1 MTMLVVHALTDSAA
15 SHGSASTATVLG
27 LFGAQARARH
37 GMASRMACARHGI
50 AHGVHTACMARCAR
64 HADGPTH
71 YGDTHYGRCLLW
83 RNSLWQMLTM
93 AKLTMA
99 DAYYGSTHYG
109 DTHYGRC
116 SLSQM
121 ALSVVVGL
129 LLGLAIHAFVR
140 CTRCATPAALA
151 APPAESAAP
160 PAASKMISA
169 VGAAPRAT
177 AQLTSLW
184 LGAKLAL
191 VAAESCAVQLLGF
204 EVFQARSTRRPT
216 LTPTLPPTST
226 LALALALATIL
237 TRARTRALALALA
250 LAPCR
255 RSTGRRPPSAA
266 AGTSRS
272 SSRWWPA
279 SRLSTSPRLAR
290 TSYSSSMS
298 PPRPSSSRSS
308 RWPVPRPPSP
318 QPAARLQPHAPRAA
332 TPRTPG
338 CTPTPPPGAC
348 LKLGSLAANL
358 PLASFVFALRF
369 GGILLG
375 SYVGGRIGGCPPEQ
389 YERFWMGFITQVSL
403 SLSLSLRLSLSL
415 SPIQTLSLALPPTR
429 RAWRWG
435 YCPRSLSS
443 SSGGLPSP
451 RR

>member
-1 MTMLVVHALTDSAA
+1 
-15 SHGSASTATVLG
+15 
-27 LFGAQARARH
+27 
-37 GMASRMACARHGI
+37 
-50 AHGVHTACMARCAR
+50 
-64 HADGPTH
+64 
-71 YGDTHYGRCLLW
+71 
-83 RNSLWQMLTM
+83 
-93 AKLTMA
+93 
-99 DAYYGSTHYG
+99 
-109 DTHYGRC
+109 
-116 SLSQM
+116 M

-140 CTRCATPAALA
+140 CTRCAAPAAPA
-151 APPAESAAP
+151 ASSVEGAAP

-250 LAPCR
+250 
-255 RSTGRRPPSAA
+255 RPP
-266 AGTSRS
+266 AGGALGDGHLRQQ
-272 SSRWWPA
+272 
-279 SRLSTSPRLAR
+279 LA
-290 TSYSSSMS
+290 
-298 PPRPSSSRSS
+298 
-308 RWPVPRPPSP
+308 
-318 QPAARLQPHAPRAA
+318 PAARHLDGGRLHDCQLHLVPQGLPTAPPCLLHARLRRVLHAGRCLARPAPARSAPA
-332 TPRTPG
+332 TSRTPG
-338 CTPTPPPGAC
+338 CNPTHTGLHPHAPPGAC

-415 SPIQTLSLALPPTR
+415 SLIQTLSLALPRTR

-435 YCPRSLSS
+435 YCHRSLSS
-443 SSGGLPSP
+443 SSGALPSP